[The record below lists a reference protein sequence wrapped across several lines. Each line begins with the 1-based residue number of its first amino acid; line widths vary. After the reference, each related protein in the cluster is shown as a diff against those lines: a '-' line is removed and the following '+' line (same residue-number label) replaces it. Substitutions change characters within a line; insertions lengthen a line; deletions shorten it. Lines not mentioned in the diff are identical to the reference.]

1 MKDPK
6 DRDGFDGGL
15 RFRVTGFLGVGFRV
29 TVLQVQG
36 LGVKV
41 WGVRDLGQFST
52 LAVPLARVLQLGV
65 AALVQSLHPPPS
77 NLP

>member
-6 DRDGFDGGL
+6 DRDGFDGVCGL
-15 RFRVTGFLGVGFRV
+15 GFRVTGFLGVGFRV

-41 WGVRDLGQFST
+41 WGARGLGQFST
-52 LAVPLARVLQLGV
+52 LAVPLARVL
-65 AALVQSLHPPPS
+65 SLA
-77 NLP
+77 